1 MVDSLSDSEVAEGAT
16 ELLRRIHKN
25 VLLPSPRYFPILVVG
40 KYLNIDIHSRVTR
53 NPWTSDPFTM
63 GAYSYPTTGAKEGDQ
78 VVLHCCHKKLL
89 NLNNV

>member
-53 NPWTSDPFTM
+53 TPWTSDPFTM
-63 GAYSYPTTGAKEGDQ
+63 GAYSFPTTEAKEGDQ
-78 VVLHCCHKKLL
+78 VILHSALL
-89 NLNNV
+89 S

>member
-25 VLLPSPRYFPILVVG
+25 VLLPSPRYLPILFVG

-53 NPWTSDPFTM
+53 TPWTSDPFTM

-78 VVLHCCHKKLL
+78 VILHSALL
-89 NLNNV
+89 P